1 MAAVSSPLDGMP
13 FAMGAMRDVAEL
25 LALRTFPP
33 SLEIGPV
40 DLRLPPHSV
49 HSPPVRFLSRM
60 NASPLL
66 PLSPRCFHR
75 PSVHGP
81 PDWLTASTGRFSL

>member
-49 HSPPVRFLSRM
+49 QGPGNLS
-60 NASPLL
+60 
-66 PLSPRCFHR
+66 
-75 PSVHGP
+75 
-81 PDWLTASTGRFSL
+81 